1 MSKAKKALK
10 GTGITLTIL
19 FIALAVLRIMLP
31 GIIVNQTAKQ
41 IPNKLNAQGSLGGIA
56 LALLKGST
64 TLNDFTLDQPEGF
77 GDKPL
82 LHVDRLHAAVRVR
95 SLIGETLRVKTIQ
108 LDGAT
113 INLVRNKDGIMNV
126 QSLARDSEVEA
137 KEAAEPKAILI
148 EELRI
153 GKLHLNFLDHSLGD
167 QGFSLALTNISAR
180 VDQLNI
186 NRASQQVA
194 DIAITAGIL
203 QPGHPTA
210 QLGIFGKTRPIGSG
224 IPDAA
229 LALQLIGLELATL
242 KGITA
247 TKPIAGVLG
256 GKALD
261 LHFQARAQDSLI
273 DCTVATTMDTGSTQ
287 DLAVRVDL
295 AHETPVIEYDKSSV
309 IFLAFKMLSG
319 PIMAPLQN
327 IGAAAG
333 QVADTVR
340 DTAQEA
346 VEGAGTAVGKVGKGL
361 LGGLKKLAHG
371 DVIHAV
377 GDVAGTAVKTVEY
390 TGGVVGGAAGNLGKG
405 ALKTV
410 EAAVGMRG
418 DPDFQ
423 EQIDK
428 RKTTAFTAAAEWVEQ
443 QQLD

>member
-1 MSKAKKALK
+1 MCKAKKALK
-10 GTGITLTIL
+10 GTGITFTVL
-19 FIALAVLRIMLP
+19 FVALAVLRIMLP
-31 GIIVNQTAKQ
+31 TIIVNQTAKQ

-64 TLNDFTLDQPEGF
+64 TLNDFTLGQPEGF
-77 GDKPL
+77 GDEPL
-82 LHVDRLHAAVRVR
+82 FHADSLHAAVRVR
-95 SLIGETLRVKTIQ
+95 SLMGETLRVKTIQ

-126 QSLARDSEVEA
+126 QSLTRDS
-137 KEAAEPKAILI
+137 AAESEKASEPKAILI

-153 GKLHLNFLDHSLGD
+153 GQLHLNVLDHSLGD

-186 NRASQQVA
+186 NRSSEQVA
-194 DIAITAGIL
+194 DIAITAELL

-261 LHFQARAQDSLI
+261 LYFQARAQASLI
-273 DCTVATTMDTGSTQ
+273 DCTVATTMDTGATQ

-295 AHETPVIEYDKSSV
+295 AHETPVIEYDKSSA

-319 PIMAPLQN
+319 PIMAPFQN
-327 IGAAAG
+327 IGTAAG
-333 QVADTVR
+333 QVATTVR
-340 DTAQEA
+340 DTATEA
-346 VEGAGTAVGKVGKGL
+346 VEGAGAAVGHAGKGL

-377 GDVAGTAVKTVEY
+377 GDVAGTAVKAVEHA
-390 TGGVVGGAAGNLGKG
+390 GGVVGSAAGNLGKG

-410 EAAVGMRG
+410 EAAVGLGG

>member
-1 MSKAKKALK
+1 MSKAKKALT
-10 GTGITLTIL
+10 GIGITLAVL
-19 FIALAVLRIMLP
+19 LIALTVLRIMLP

-56 LALLKGST
+56 LALLKGSA

-77 GDKPL
+77 GDEPL
-82 LHVDRLHAAVRVR
+82 FHADSLHVAVRVR
-95 SLIGETLRVKTIQ
+95 SLMGETLRVKTIQ

-126 QSLARDSEVEA
+126 QSLARDSAAEA
-137 KEAAEPKAILI
+137 EKTTEPKAILI

-153 GKLHLNFLDHSLGD
+153 GQLHLNFIDHSLGE

-180 VDQLNI
+180 IDQLNI
-186 NRASQQVA
+186 NRSSEQVA

-203 QPGHPTA
+203 QPGRPAA

-229 LALQLIGLELATL
+229 LSLQLIGLELATL

-256 GKALD
+256 GMALD
-261 LHFQARAQDSLI
+261 LHLQARAQASLI
-273 DCTVATTMDTGSTQ
+273 DCTVITTMDTGATQ

-295 AHETPVIEYDKSSV
+295 AHETPVIEYDKSSA
-309 IFLAFKMLSG
+309 IFLAFKMLSS

-327 IGAAAG
+327 IGTAAG

-340 DTAQEA
+340 DTAKEA
-346 VEGAGTAVGKVGKGL
+346 VEGAGTTVGKVDKGL

-371 DVIHAV
+371 EVIHAV
-377 GDVAGTAVKTVEY
+377 GDVAGTAVKTVEHV
-390 TGGVVGGAAGNLGKG
+390 GGVVGGIAENLGKG

-410 EAAVGMRG
+410 EAAVGMGG
-418 DPDFQ
+418 DRDLQ
-423 EQIDK
+423 EQIDERK
-428 RKTTAFTAAAEWVEQ
+428 RTAFTAAAEWVEQ